1 MVYVGSILLI
11 IGIGILFRPAA
22 KQFLKRRQ
30 YSVTVKAVCSG
41 QKPYVNYLNLK
52 MNNPVFTYTY
62 EGKEYS
68 SVLWLYRNREKEEFQ
83 EGQETEVLL
92 DPSKPEDIYIPQPLI
107 SLLGTERLLP
117 FLVFAAAGLWMILA

>member
-1 MVYVGSILLI
+1 MVYFGIVLLI
-11 IGIGILFRPAA
+11 IGIGILFQPAA
-22 KQFLKRRQ
+22 KQFLKKRQ
-30 YSVTVKAVCSG
+30 YSVTVRAVCSG

-62 EGKEYS
+62 DGREYS
-68 SVLWLYRNREKEEFQ
+68 SVLRLYKYREKEEFQ
-83 EGQETEVLL
+83 EGQEAEVLL
-92 DPSKPEDIYIPQPLI
+92 DPSKPEDIYIAQSFI

>member
-1 MVYVGSILLI
+1 
-11 IGIGILFRPAA
+11 
-22 KQFLKRRQ
+22 
-30 YSVTVKAVCSG
+30 
-41 QKPYVNYLNLK
+41 

-68 SVLWLYRNREKEEFQ
+68 SVLRLYRYREKEEFQ

-117 FLVFAAAGLWMILA
+117 FLVFAAAGLWLILA

>member
-1 MVYVGSILLI
+1 MVYAGSVLLI
-11 IGIGILFRPAA
+11 IGIGILFQPAA
-22 KQFLKRRQ
+22 KQFLKKRQ

-52 MNNPVFTYTY
+52 MNNPVFTYRY
-62 EGKEYS
+62 KGKEYS
-68 SVLWLYRNREKEEFQ
+68 SVLRLYRYREKEDFQ

-92 DPSKPEDIYIPQPLI
+92 DPSKPEEIYIPQPLI

>member
-1 MVYVGSILLI
+1 MMPRWLRSLTGYLCKKDGCYGLCRKCTFDHRNRDFIS
-11 IGIGILFRPAA
+11 AA
-22 KQFLKRRQ
+22 KQ
-30 YSVTVKAVCSG
+30 
-41 QKPYVNYLNLK
+41 LK

-68 SVLWLYRNREKEEFQ
+68 SVLRLYRYREKEEFQ